1 MCKRQKEVLVKP
13 KYKIEIDES
22 IRKRELL
29 IRRAIGDLIRTQRKR
44 QPSILTQEKLASLS
58 DISFEH
64 LNHIE
69 NNKSSASVE
78 VLDRISKALGFNRL
92 SEFLALDEHEVL

>member
-1 MCKRQKEVLVKP
+1 MKP
-13 KYKIEIDES
+13 KYKIEIDEP

-29 IRRAIGDLIRTQRKR
+29 IRRSIGDLIRTQRKR

-69 NNKSSASVE
+69 NYKSSASVE
-78 VLDRISKALGFNRL
+78 VLDRISKALGFHRL
-92 SEFLALDEHEVL
+92 SEFLALDEHEIL